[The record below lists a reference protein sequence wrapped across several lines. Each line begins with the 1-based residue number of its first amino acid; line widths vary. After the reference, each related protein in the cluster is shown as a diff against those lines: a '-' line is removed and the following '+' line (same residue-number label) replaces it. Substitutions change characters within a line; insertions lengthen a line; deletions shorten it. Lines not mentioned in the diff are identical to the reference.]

1 MIRDTLW
8 QFAGSSHGA
17 TGGIVTGATFPTSDS
32 PTTGTQY
39 SSNVIDIGLSGLQ
52 NSVAGGGAR
61 DLGVGDDPALKV
73 QFIVTQTFLSGTS
86 LQLAIQGAPD
96 NGSGA
101 PGAYTTMWQSQ
112 AILEANLVAAT
123 AANPPFFQL
132 GNIDFPRVAPG
143 QPLPR
148 FLRVQYTT
156 VGTHTAGALT
166 AEVVLDRD
174 DQIISSTGYQSGYP
188 AGITIAN

>member
-1 MIRDTLW
+1 MIRDNLW
-8 QFAGSSHGA
+8 QFAGSSNGA

-39 SSNVIDIGLSGLQ
+39 SSNVIDIGLSGLP

-86 LQLAIQGAPD
+86 LQLAIQ
-96 NGSGA
+96 
-101 PGAYTTMWQSQ
+101 

-123 AANPPFFQL
+123 ATNPPFFQL